1 MLVLNSFIMIFRVY
15 PFGESATGWIARFSG
30 RMAALQL
37 IEKEKGME
45 RPFRVVAP
53 LVPKP

>member
-1 MLVLNSFIMIFRVY
+1 MFNAH

-37 IEKEKGME
+37 LKKEKAME
-45 RPFRVVAP
+45 
-53 LVPKP
+53 